1 MKQTTAIRVVRTT
14 YAMAGPSLRSYCRS
28 GWSPLSYTFA
38 PVLLLSYRMIRYA
51 AHELNFTQTAECCHL
66 SKLPFCTVRC
76 AGRSWYFGTRAS
88 EDGFLTGLLKRR
100 AGGRQPSRACRA
112 RQKQLSLTGIGSK
125 HSCSRLLL
133 TQTKQIKALF
143 ALVKHLSQQAE
154 GSSWGC
160 MASAGKARGGHVP
173 GHATTRNAACTRQ
186 ARQKRLS
193 PTETGSRKTSA
204 SFAELHRCPQQ
215 QDGAGQAAIVE
226 DALPS

>member
-1 MKQTTAIRVVRTT
+1 MSGAAGTTVT
-14 YAMAGPSLRSYCRS
+14 YRDRFQAL
-28 GWSPLSYTFA
+28 
-38 PVLLLSYRMIRYA
+38 VLALA
-51 AHELNFTQTAECCHL
+51 ANAN
-66 SKLPFCTVRC
+66 K
-76 AGRSWYFGTRAS
+76 A
-88 EDGFLTGLLKRR
+88 K
-100 AGGRQPSRACRA
+100 
-112 RQKQLSLTGIGSK
+112 
-125 HSCSRLLL
+125 
-133 TQTKQIKALF
+133 KALF